1 MSEDPFQRDG
11 TVDKPG
17 LIGARWWQQQL
28 AAATE
33 DQPTRRSAMRTVL
46 IVGASLAGVGLFL
59 ALATSGDDDGPSS
72 GPAPLPQ
79 PKPTLDIQKEYGWNF
94 GSRSE
99 ALTFDGAS
107 SVQFDS
113 ALIPRL
119 ADDMQPDTAKYRPY
133 WSPTLFQA
141 PTAMPTKTAE
151 ADAAEAF
158 KPLKDVLAPIHN
170 TFMDTAFARGR
181 ALAMQLA
188 AVDDVAVVVDLQGP
202 EAVAFAAGMYGLFDV
217 VFAFDNWPHPR
228 GVVPAHRTLAAALY
242 YQPLFRK
249 NRAAAGGKPP
259 AFVLDRDRLAP
270 YVDETKQF
278 DNRWVAKLPSAQNLS
293 TLGIKRVMYVTP
305 FESDTKEMDDVNDD
319 VVAWSAAGIDVRMIG
334 AGAFKPCKGKDVA
347 QPTDDVTIEPHCYG
361 GSPDSDLQLLVD
373 YPWKLPTPKPKSPG
387 NVLAGARDWRPSAR
401 TTPHSTGKGTAT
413 LKPRPANFGTV
424 PVMIAVGTGA
434 LLGWRHH
441 RNGSWNRAPVKPT
454 GGGGGGWGFG

>member
-11 TVDKPG
+11 AVDKPG

-28 AAATE
+28 ADAGG
-33 DQPTRRSAMRTVL
+33 DQVTRRSAMSTVL
-46 IVGASLAGVGLFL
+46 ILGASLMGVGLFL
-59 ALATSGDDDGPSS
+59 ALATSSGDDDAP
-72 GPAPLPQ
+72 PAPNPQ
-79 PKPTLDIQKEYGWNF
+79 AKPTLEVQKDYGWNF

-113 ALIPRL
+113 SLIPKL
-119 ADDMQPDTAKYRPY
+119 PGDMQPATAKYRPY

-151 ADAAEAF
+151 ADASEAF
-158 KPLKDVLAPIHN
+158 KPLKDVLSPIHN
-170 TFMDTAFARGR
+170 TAMDVAFARGR

-188 AVDDVAVVVDLQGP
+188 AVEDVAVVVDLQGP
-202 EAVAFAAGMYGLFDV
+202 EAVAFAAGMNGLFDV
-217 VFAFDNWPHPR
+217 VFAFENWPHPR

-249 NRAAAGGKPP
+249 KSDEARGKPP
-259 AFVLDRDRLAP
+259 VFVLDRDRLAT

-278 DNRWVAKLPSAQNLS
+278 DNRWVAKLPSANNLAS
-293 TLGIKRVMYVTP
+293 LGVKRVLYVTP

-319 VVAWSAAGIDVRMIG
+319 FVAWDAAKIDVRMIG
-334 AGAFKPCKGKDVA
+334 AGSFRPCKGKDVS
-347 QPTDDVTIEPHCYG
+347 QPSDDVTTEPYCYG
-361 GSPDSDLQLLVD
+361 GSPDSDPQLLVD
-373 YPWKLPTPKPKSPG
+373 YPWTDTPPRPKSAA
-387 NVLAGARDWRPSAR
+387 VIAAGARNWRPAAR

-413 LKPRPANFGTV
+413 AKPRPANFGTV
-424 PVMIAVGTGA
+424 PVMIAVGTGT